1 MSEHKINAPF
11 TGRWAPVPL
20 QGLLELMKAKQY
32 HAAVVWMVMLADA
45 QPDPLWRTSRSVR
58 SISKETLMANNTIK
72 KARLTLMDLGFIS
85 YVCGGRGTRK
95 KLTYAVTRIATFNG
109 KPGHSE
115 HDNTPPQKPIGD
127 W

>member
-1 MSEHKINAPF
+1 MSEHIINAPF
-11 TGRWAPVPL
+11 TGRWAPVPIK
-20 QGLLELMKAKQY
+20 GLLELMKAKQY

-58 SISKETLMANNTIK
+58 SIREETLMALNTIK
-72 KARLTLMDLGFIS
+72 KARLTLMDAGYIS
-85 YVCGGRGTRK
+85 YVSGGRGTRK
-95 KLTYAVTRIATFNG
+95 KLTFAVTRIATFNG

-115 HDNTPPQKPIGD
+115 QKNTPPKKPIGN